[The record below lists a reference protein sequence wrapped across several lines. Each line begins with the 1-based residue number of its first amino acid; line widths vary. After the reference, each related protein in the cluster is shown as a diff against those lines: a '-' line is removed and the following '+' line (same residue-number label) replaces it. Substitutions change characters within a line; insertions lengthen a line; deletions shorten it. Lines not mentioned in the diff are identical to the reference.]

1 MRDLLRLQM
10 RYELSLMLM
19 CLISLGLLQLDF

>member
-10 RYELSLMLM
+10 RYELLLMLTF
-19 CLISLGLLQLDF
+19 LTLLGLLQLDF